1 MPDDATTPYSM
12 LPPPPPPAAPGPAP
26 IRTGPTLT
34 TAWLAV
40 GSLAAVVG
48 LLFGTLQVVG
58 LLAHEEHDE
67 TVRVDDPAVAVLD
80 VASDGGAIEIV
91 AGDVDAVLIYA
102 RVSDGLIGTDFTQE
116 VVGDRLQVRVKCA
129 GLIVNTWCSATLRIV
144 VPRDFEVEVRS
155 RHDRVTLRGLA
166 GRVDAESGDGP
177 VEAEALSGATRLHS
191 DNGSVRASR
200 LRTDSI
206 QADSANGSVR
216 LEFASAPLSAIA
228 RSDNGSVEVAVPRGD
243 EGYAVDISS
252 DNGSTDSLVKADPDS
267 ERRIVATSNNGSVTV
282 RYLD

>member
-1 MPDDATTPYSM
+1 MSDDATTPYPM
-12 LPPPPPPAAPGPAP
+12 LPPPPPAAPLPTPIHTGPA
-26 IRTGPTLT
+26 LT

-67 TVRVDDPAVAVLD
+67 TVRIDDPAVAVLD
-80 VASDGGAIEIV
+80 VVSEGGTIEIV
-91 AGDVDAVLIYA
+91 GGDVDVVHIDA
-102 RVSDGLIGTDFTQE
+102 RVSDGLIGTNFTQE

-129 GLIVNTWCSATLRIV
+129 GVLVNTWCAATLRIA
-144 VPRDFEVEVRS
+144 VPRDIEVKVRAN
-155 RHDRVTLRGLA
+155 HDGVTLRGLT
-166 GRVDAESGDGP
+166 GRVDAESSDGS

-191 DNGSVRASR
+191 ENGGVRASR

-206 QADSANGSVR
+206 QTDSANGSVR
-216 LEFASAPLSAIA
+216 LEFAAAPLSAIA
-228 RSDNGSVEVAVPRGD
+228 HSDNGSVEIAVPRGD
-243 EGYAVDISS
+243 EGYAVDINS
-252 DNGSTDSLVKADPDS
+252 DNGSTDNLVKADPDS
-267 ERRIVATSNNGSVTV
+267 ERRIVVSSSNGSVTV